1 MAQWIEPKDLERIR
15 DKLQSTLNAEEEAL
29 TSQQKIELTRLQCS
43 LTATRQ
49 LLVEV
54 SIAFLEAIKAQRKS
68 KVWLY
73 FGMVGAFLFYAIFE
87 FFGWW
92 QPLDLT
98 RAVGVLAFIIL
109 LSAMWLVEELKIDAL
124 NHAKRRLERD
134 WAALNQT
141 TNWAGAAIQ
150 WSINDRQTHNASEEH
165 HLRNEIICLST
176 RLALIYL
183 VTDHITISTDLIWVG
198 PRIDI

>member
-1 MAQWIEPKDLERIR
+1 MGQWIEPKDLKRIR

-29 TSQQKIELTRLQCS
+29 TGQQKIELSRLQCS

-54 SIAFLEAIKAQRKS
+54 SIAFLEALKALRKS

-73 FGMVGAFLFYAIFE
+73 FGMVGAFLAYAIFE

-98 RAVGVLAFIIL
+98 RAVGVLAFVIL
-109 LSAMWLVEELKIDAL
+109 LSAMWLIEELKIDAL
-124 NHAKRRLERD
+124 NHTKRLLERD
-134 WAALNQT
+134 WAALNQN
-141 TNWAGAAIQ
+141 TNWAAAAIQ
-150 WSINDRQTHNASEEH
+150 WTIDNRKTHNASEDQY
-165 HLRNEIICLST
+165 LREEIIFLNT

-183 VTDHITISTDLIWVG
+183 VTDHSTVSTDLIWDG
-198 PRIDI
+198 SQIDI